1 MKPKAE
7 HTQLSTQEA
16 YVKEHKRYHNKI
28 TLCRLA
34 IFLLFL
40 TVWELAADLKL
51 IDAFFF
57 SSPSRVLTC
66 LMGTGYGK
74 KSISP
79 HRHHTL

>member
-1 MKPKAE
+1 MKPEAAR
-7 HTQLSTQEA
+7 TQHSAQEA

-40 TVWELAADLKL
+40 AVWELAADLKW

-57 SSPSRVLTC
+57 SSPSRVLT
-66 LMGTGYGK
+66 
-74 KSISP
+74 
-79 HRHHTL
+79 